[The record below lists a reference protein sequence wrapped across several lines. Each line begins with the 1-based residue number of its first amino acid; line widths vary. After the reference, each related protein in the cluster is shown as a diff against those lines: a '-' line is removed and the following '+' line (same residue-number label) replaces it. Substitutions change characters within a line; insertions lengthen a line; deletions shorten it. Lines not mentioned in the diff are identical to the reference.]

1 MRKIES
7 EIGKEKRL
15 DIQDLKNLQVDVGR
29 AGFSDSLNLP
39 AYYQSIVLVD
49 SLELNSSHS

>member
-1 MRKIES
+1 VRKIES

-15 DIQDLKNLQVDVGR
+15 DIQDLNCFQVDVGR
-29 AGFSDSLNLP
+29 AGFSDSLSLP
-39 AYYQSIVLVD
+39 AYYQSIALVD

>member
-15 DIQDLKNLQVDVGR
+15 DIKDLKNFQVDVGR
-29 AGFSDSLNLP
+29 AGFSDSFNLP